1 MCARVGSVLCF
12 RSNTFAKYMSRA
24 HTFVDLRGDMPNG
37 LVEIMRDLTAEYEEL
52 GLEDEEDDE
61 DEEDRSN

>member
-1 MCARVGSVLCF
+1 
-12 RSNTFAKYMSRA
+12 
-24 HTFVDLRGDMPNG
+24 MPNG